1 VIAGAVAGSNSVVE
15 EVTRLMKL
23 WGSSIDPH
31 SAWLIDRG
39 MRTLSVRMERHNL
52 NGMALATWASTHPAI
67 ARVHYPGLASHP
79 DHELAKRL
87 LGGYGGMLGLEL
99 AGGSAA
105 TERML
110 GRLQLIAHAP
120 SLAGVESLVS
130 NPTDVAPG
138 ARPRGRAAMGIPT
151 DSSASAADSRTP
163 RTSSP
168 TWSRRWMAGVIR
180 FAHVFKSYPNGAL
193 ALKDVSFAINKGE
206 FVFLTGHSGAG
217 KSTILKMLFAEQRP
231 SSGDVRVANYAVQ
244 TMRGD
249 DIPKLRR
256 KLGIVFQDFRLLE
269 DRTASENVAF
279 ALEVTGARR
288 DIAAARVMRVLTQV
302 GLAAKARAYPRELS
316 GGEQQRVAIA
326 RALVNDPAILVA
338 DEPTGNLDERATRG
352 VFQLLREINTSGTI
366 VVMAT
371 HDLDLVRQTTY
382 RTIEMREGAV
392 VYDSAADEKPDEL
405 S

>member
-1 VIAGAVAGSNSVVE
+1 
-15 EVTRLMKL
+15 M
-23 WGSSIDPH
+23 
-31 SAWLIDRG
+31 
-39 MRTLSVRMERHNL
+39 
-52 NGMALATWASTHPAI
+52 
-67 ARVHYPGLASHP
+67 
-79 DHELAKRL
+79 
-87 LGGYGGMLGLEL
+87 
-99 AGGSAA
+99 
-105 TERML
+105 
-110 GRLQLIAHAP
+110 
-120 SLAGVESLVS
+120 
-130 NPTDVAPG
+130 
-138 ARPRGRAAMGIPT
+138 
-151 DSSASAADSRTP
+151 
-163 RTSSP
+163 
-168 TWSRRWMAGVIR
+168 IR

-206 FVFLTGHSGAG
+206 FIFLTGHSGAG

-269 DRTASENVAF
+269 DRSASENVAF

-288 DIAAARVMRVLTQV
+288 DTVPARVMRVLTQV

-405 S
+405 T